1 MGIIN
6 YKRYTYLF
14 YHMFKVAKYVLA
26 AMVSSVASVEYAE
39 VHEYITNE
47 HCKSEYIVS
56 HRPACVHEDGT
67 CHAPGT
73 DNGCRDVK
81 TWKWTNINDPL
92 NTYAPGVLPPAHRRT
107 THLGGDKKKLV
118 WAYTGD
124 IRQALA
130 FEVYGPKK

>member
-1 MGIIN
+1 MI
-6 YKRYTYLF
+6 KT
-14 YHMFKVAKYVLA
+14 AKLILA
-26 AMVSSVASVEYAE
+26 ALVSTSSAQTWDMTHETREYAE

-47 HCKSEYIVS
+47 HCKENYIRV

-73 DNGCRDVK
+73 DNGCREVQ
-81 TWKWTNINDPL
+81 TWKWTNANDKL
-92 NTYAPGVLPPAHRRT
+92 NSYAPGVLPPAHRRT
-107 THLGGDKKKLV
+107 THLGDAKKKLI

-130 FEVYGPKK
+130 FEVYGPEK